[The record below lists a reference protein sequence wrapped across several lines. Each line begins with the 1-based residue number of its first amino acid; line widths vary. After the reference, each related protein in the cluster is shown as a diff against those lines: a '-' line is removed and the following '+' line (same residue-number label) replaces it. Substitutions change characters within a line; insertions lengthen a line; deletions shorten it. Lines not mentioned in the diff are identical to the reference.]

1 MQPVCRGDSE
11 APRGTQVVRRWEYG
25 LLSDTSSVTYVQV
38 PADTR
43 GGRFRFWDPREH
55 DWSIIH
61 RAQVPP
67 PTREIAT
74 EARPRPPRG
83 ALPAP
88 CSAPASPRPA
98 PCLPSVAPRL
108 LVVHGLESRGARSRS
123 AETQLERQRLDPN
136 PTPGAPQE
144 NLMVEF
150 RGDALHGLEGFTTA
164 TGLPRVSLVC
174 KQYKLSPGDYAFSPN
189 FQIVS

>member
-88 CSAPASPRPA
+88 YPAPASPRPA
-98 PCLPSVAPRL
+98 PCLPSVTPRL
-108 LVVHGLESRGARSRS
+108 LVVHGLAPGVTRRALQVRRDSAR
-123 AETQLERQRLDPN
+123 AAA
-136 PTPGAPQE
+136 PGP
-144 NLMVEF
+144 
-150 RGDALHGLEGFTTA
+150 
-164 TGLPRVSLVC
+164 
-174 KQYKLSPGDYAFSPN
+174 
-189 FQIVS
+189 